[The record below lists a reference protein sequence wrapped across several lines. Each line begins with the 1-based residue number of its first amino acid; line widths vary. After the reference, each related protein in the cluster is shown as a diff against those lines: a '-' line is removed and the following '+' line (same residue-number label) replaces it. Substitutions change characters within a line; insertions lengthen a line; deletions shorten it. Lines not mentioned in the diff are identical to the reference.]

1 MKLWLLIGGCLS
13 VRDRRDADTS
23 LGEAEKLCKNFYEGT
38 RFYLFFSYALGRFFQ
53 PLAEKIFL
61 TLPLAGFVFLTL
73 AQGLS

>member
-38 RFYLFFSYALGRFFQ
+38 RFYKFIFFYALRRFFL
-53 PLAEKIFL
+53 PFGETFL
-61 TLPLAGFVFLTL
+61 NSAASGFLYLLRWRKV
-73 AQGLS
+73 S